1 MLAKSLRILTPV
13 ALTGLLVLSAVACKT
28 VYYNTME
35 TFGWEKRHIL
45 TDRVEDSRKAQSEAE
60 EQFQTAYE
68 RFKEVTQYD
77 GGDLERVYKKLSKEL
92 ERSEERALEVRERI
106 ASVNVVAGDLFKEWQ
121 SELKEISNSDLR
133 RQSADRLQ
141 STEARYQ
148 TMYGAMRKA
157 ESKMDPVLQ
166 AFRDQVLYLKHNLN
180 AAAIASLES
189 TVTSIESDVEILI
202 EELRNSIREADDF
215 LSSMKTS

>member
-1 MLAKSLRILTPV
+1 
-13 ALTGLLVLSAVACKT
+13 
-28 VYYNTME
+28 
-35 TFGWEKRHIL
+35 
-45 TDRVEDSRKAQSEAE
+45 VEDSRKAQSEAE
-60 EQFQTAYE
+60 EQFQTAYD

-77 GGDLERVYKKLSKEL
+77 GGDLEKVYKRLSCEL

-106 ASVNVVAGDLFKEWQ
+106 ASVNVVAGDLFKEWER
-121 SELKEISNSDLR
+121 ELGEISNSDLR

-141 STEARYQ
+141 STESRYQ
-148 TMYGAMRKA
+148 TMYSAMRRA

-189 TVTSIESDVEILI
+189 TVTSIESDVEALI
-202 EELRNSIREADDF
+202 NELRRSIREADEF
-215 LSSMKTS
+215 LSSMRS